1 MVGGD
6 VCLPRVGGGLA
17 GVVGWVGWGGG
28 LDGGGAGWG
37 KGNLNSI
44 DFIS

>member
-17 GVVGWVGWGGG
+17 GVVGWVGWGG
-28 LDGGGAGWG
+28 AGWG